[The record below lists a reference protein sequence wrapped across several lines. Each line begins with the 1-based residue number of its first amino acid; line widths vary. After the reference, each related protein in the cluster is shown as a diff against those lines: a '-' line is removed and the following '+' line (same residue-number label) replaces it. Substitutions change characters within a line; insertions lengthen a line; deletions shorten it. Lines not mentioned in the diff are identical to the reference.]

1 MEYLCRAQRKCG
13 QGTHAK
19 AFRRTEDEVKLY
31 FEKKREPLGEE
42 SGMYILCRENKY
54 DQSVLKNV

>member
-31 FEKKREPLGEE
+31 FEKKHEPLGEE
-42 SGMYILCRENKY
+42 SGMYILCREK
-54 DQSVLKNV
+54 QV